1 MKTMKYT
8 VKNVKSFTGREGYGY
23 SCSLYKDGKR
33 IGTVTDTADGGPADL
48 YLNSREL
55 EQELRDYVDT
65 LPSFKFQD
73 MDIPQS
79 VETFLDS
86 LIDDFQNAK
95 QLAKL
100 TKDNWVYRFKSKEG
114 KFISFSNKLSKAAIE
129 QKFADQIIECLNV
142 VEVL

>member
-33 IGTVTDTADGGPADL
+33 IGTVTDTADGRPADL
-48 YLNSREL
+48 YLNSMEL
-55 EQELRDYVDT
+55 EHELREYVNS

-79 VETFLDS
+79 IETFLDS
-86 LIDDFQNAK
+86 LIDEYQQAK
-95 QLAKL
+95 QIAKL
-100 TKDNWVYRFKSKEG
+100 TRNNWVYRFKGKESGVLSFFSK
-114 KFISFSNKLSKAAIE
+114 NLDKALIE

-142 VEVL
+142 VEV